1 MLHDLKKSHFYDL
14 KLIFLNFPPVP
25 LCSPESRVRFFR
37 SAEAPASVAYIKA
50 GFTCI
55 QQPCLNIRVT
65 IVSPENVTCNK
76 EESNCNPEKRN
87 CRYEKCK
94 CYIGNSK
101 CKPAKCN
108 CKIEKCNCKIEKYNC
123 MTGKCN

>member
-37 SAEAPASVAYIKA
+37 SAEAPASVAYIKEGSA
-50 GFTCI
+50 CI

-65 IVSPENVTCNK
+65 IVSPENVPVIK
-76 EESNCNPEKRN
+76 KNPIVIQKNGIVGMRN
-87 CRYEKCK
+87 ANAISEIQNVNRQNV
-94 CYIGNSK
+94 IVR
-101 CKPAKCN
+101 
-108 CKIEKCNCKIEKYNC
+108 
-123 MTGKCN
+123 